1 MAAARS
7 VLKRWSAGSMALMAL
22 MALMGAGVLCM
33 LLAACSATT
42 SGSGGINF
50 SSGLAG
56 STIDHPGNPPT
67 IAANGPTGAYAF
79 VYDNQIWLRQ
89 NGENQAEQLTHM
101 AMSKGSII
109 TWGPLVW
116 SPDGRYI
123 AFTVVE
129 NLDLASGGS
138 SSDIGPLYYLD
149 IATDPATLYTSAG
162 SGSIF
167 GRSYTWFGDSILLYS
182 NGSGIQMFTAGSAD
196 PRTWPVI
203 SSSQPQTSGNGA
215 TIYTAVGDIQVS
227 GGNLYFTR
235 EDIRSPGAIGVVGSA
250 ALASIHIGPPNA
262 YSRASSAILA
272 NLLPLSGEQRITSL
286 GQVYAAAGGA
296 FVAGNWAIYGSQ
308 LAIQRIQMVDVSVGT
323 VTSQLCLLPTAAQ
336 NTNSCAMSILDA
348 ANTQPITIR
357 PQFAFG
363 GGGEIAYGGDRLYLD
378 GATAASGD
386 SGSPVSLAWSPDG
399 EVAITLVVGSKA
411 GTSGAAQITT
421 NITLVTSSG
430 QSTVL
435 IEGAQNIAWR
445 PS

>member
-7 VLKRWSAGSMALMAL
+7 VLKRWRPCS
-22 MALMGAGVLCM
+22 MALMGAGLLCL

-42 SGSGGINF
+42 PGSGGINF

-56 STIDHPGNPPT
+56 STIDHPGKPPT

-101 AMSKGSII
+101 ALSKGSII

-129 NLDLASGGS
+129 NLNLASGGS
-138 SSDIGPLYYLD
+138 SSDVGPLYYLD
-149 IATDPATLYTSAG
+149 TATDPATLYTSAG

-196 PRTWPVI
+196 PRAWPVI

-215 TIYTAVGDIQVS
+215 ATYTTIGDIQVS

-235 EDIRSPGAIGVVGSA
+235 GDIRSPGAIGVVGSA
-250 ALASIHIGPPNA
+250 ALDSIHIGSPNA
-262 YSRASSAILA
+262 YARANGAMLA
-272 NLLPLSGEQRITSL
+272 NLLPLSGEQRITAL
-286 GQVYAAAGGA
+286 GQVYAVAGGA
-296 FVAGNWAIYGSQ
+296 FVAGTWAIYGSQ
-308 LAIQRIQMVDVSVGT
+308 LAIQRIQTVDASAGI

-336 NTNSCAMSILDA
+336 NANSCAISILEA
-348 ANTQPITIR
+348 ANTQPIAVR

-363 GGGEIAYGGDRLYLD
+363 GSGEIAYSGERLYLD
-378 GATAASGD
+378 GVTAASGD
-386 SGSPVSLAWSPDG
+386 SGSPVSLVWSPNGD
-399 EVAITLVVGSKA
+399 VAITLVVGSKA
-411 GTSGAAQITT
+411 DASSATQITT
-421 NITLVTSSG
+421 NITLVASSG